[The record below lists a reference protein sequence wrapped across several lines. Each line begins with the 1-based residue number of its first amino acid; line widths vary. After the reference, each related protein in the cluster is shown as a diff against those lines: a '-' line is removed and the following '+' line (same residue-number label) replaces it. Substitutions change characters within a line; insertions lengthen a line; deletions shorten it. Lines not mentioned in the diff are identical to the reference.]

1 MRKRSLVAIAVILA
15 VIMADQAVKFAVKT
29 SMALHEHIVVTSWF
43 QIFFTENQGMA
54 FGMDFVG
61 TMVLTLFRVVAIAVF
76 IYYLVR
82 LIRKKA
88 SMATIV
94 CLALVIAGAAGN
106 VIDNCLYGLVFTE
119 SPEAYLFQ
127 GPASLV
133 PIGQGYGEF
142 LSGRVVDM
150 FYFPLWRWP
159 EGMPLVGGQVF
170 FNAVFNVA
178 DAAISCGAVALLIIY
193 YIHAW
198 KESKAEKAAK
208 AAAAAAQT
216 SDTAEQDS

>member
-1 MRKRSLVAIAVILA
+1 MRKRSIVALAVILS
-15 VIMADQAVKFAVKT
+15 VIVIDQVVKVAVKT
-29 SMALHEHIVVTSWF
+29 NMSLHEHIPVTSWF
-43 QIFFTENQGMA
+43 QIFFTENEGMA

-61 TMVLTLFRVVAIAVF
+61 TMVLTLFRVVAIAFF
-76 IYYLVR
+76 IYFLVR
-82 LIRKKA
+82 LIRRRA

-106 VIDNCLYGLVFTE
+106 VIDNCLYGLIFTE

-127 GPASLV
+127 GPATLV
-133 PIGQGYGEF
+133 PLGQGYGEF

-159 EGMPLVGGQVF
+159 EWMPFVGGQMF

-178 DAAISCGAVALLIIY
+178 DAAISCGAVALLVIY
-193 YIHAW
+193 YVRAW
-198 KESKAEKAAK
+198 REGKAKKAKENSADAE
-208 AAAAAAQT
+208 T
-216 SDTAEQDS
+216 VIDTPDA

>member
-1 MRKRSLVAIAVILA
+1 
-15 VIMADQAVKFAVKT
+15 
-29 SMALHEHIVVTSWF
+29 
-43 QIFFTENQGMA
+43 MA

-61 TMVLTLFRVVAIAVF
+61 TMVLTLFRVVAIALF

-82 LIRKKA
+82 LIRKQA
-88 SMATIV
+88 SMATII
-94 CLALVIAGAAGN
+94 CLSLVIAGAAGN
-106 VIDNCLYGLVFTE
+106 VIDNSLYGLIFTE

-159 EGMPLVGGQVF
+159 DGMPLVGGQVF

-208 AAAAAAQT
+208 RAADGAQNA
-216 SDTAEQDS
+216 DDPKQNA